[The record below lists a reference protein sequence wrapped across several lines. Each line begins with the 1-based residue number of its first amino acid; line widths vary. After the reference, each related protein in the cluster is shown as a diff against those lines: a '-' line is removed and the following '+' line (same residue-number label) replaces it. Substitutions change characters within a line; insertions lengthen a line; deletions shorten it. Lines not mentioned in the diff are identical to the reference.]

1 MDIEKN
7 IFGYTSV
14 WATILFEQFQISFGF
29 KIEHGKTCP
38 FPSKTGSSIPTFRD
52 MWLQFLV
59 WKNFYLQLL
68 VLFLPD
74 DLRYINSKTRW
85 KHFGRKK
92 NLQFFPSWKF
102 FLINNFEFSLITQY
116 VVQHVCP
123 YRLLILSTWEWDR

>member
-52 MWLQFLV
+52 M
-59 WKNFYLQLL
+59 
-68 VLFLPD
+68 
-74 DLRYINSKTRW
+74 
-85 KHFGRKK
+85 
-92 NLQFFPSWKF
+92 
-102 FLINNFEFSLITQY
+102 
-116 VVQHVCP
+116 
-123 YRLLILSTWEWDR
+123 